1 MEYFRRISVRLEIAM
16 KKAAVIPIVVATIF
30 WGFIGYFSTTLKN
43 AGLSTPQTLSV
54 RMTFA
59 ALALII
65 ATLLINPK
73 KGFKVSLKDLLMLFA
88 CGTITLTVNNMF
100 YFTSIERSG
109 MSVAAVLMYTAPI
122 FVMIMSA
129 IFYKE
134 KITLI
139 KVAALIVTFAGCTL
153 VSLSSSNNVADPI
166 GIGCGL
172 VSGITYAMYSIF
184 ANSLL
189 KRYTSL
195 TVVMYTYFFA
205 ALSSYFVAS
214 PLETFPLM
222 WNTQM
227 TVYAILFGVFCS
239 AAAHGLY
246 SLGMKYTEPSVASI
260 LATLELVMASIV
272 GYIAFGQSLAWYNY
286 IGIIL
291 VMASVVMLNLKKK
304 QKQLSE

>member
-1 MEYFRRISVRLEIAM
+1 M
-16 KKAAVIPIVVATIF
+16 KKAAVVPIVIATVF
-30 WGFIGYFSTTLKN
+30 WGFIGYFSTTIKN

-59 ALALII
+59 ALALIV
-65 ATLLINPK
+65 ATLIANPK
-73 KGFKVSLKDLLMLFA
+73 KGFRIGSLKDLLLLFG
-88 CGTITLTVNNMF
+88 CGTITLTINNMF

-129 IFYKE
+129 FIYKE
-134 KITLI
+134 RITPI
-139 KVAALIVTFAGCTL
+139 KVVALIVTFAGCAL
-153 VSLSSSNNVADPI
+153 VSISSSKNTADPV
-166 GIGCGL
+166 GIACGL

-184 ANSLL
+184 ANTLL

-195 TVVMYTYFFA
+195 TVVMYTYIFA

-214 PLETFPLM
+214 PFTTFPLM
-222 WNTQM
+222 YSTGM
-227 TVYAILFGVFCS
+227 TIYAMLFGIFCS

-272 GYIAFGQSLAWYNY
+272 GFFAFGQSLAWYNY
-286 IGIIL
+286 IGIAL
-291 VMASVVMLNLKKK
+291 VMAAVVMLNLRLPHKEEKKA
-304 QKQLSE
+304 

>member
-1 MEYFRRISVRLEIAM
+1 MPRFLRRKM
-16 KKAAVIPIVVATIF
+16 KKAAVVPIVIATVF
-30 WGFIGYFSTTLKN
+30 WGFIGFFSTTIKN
-43 AGLSTPQTLSV
+43 AGLSTPQTLSA

-59 ALALII
+59 ALALIA
-65 ATLLINPK
+65 ATLFANPK
-73 KGFKVSLKDLLMLFA
+73 KGFRIGSLKDLLLLFG
-88 CGTITLTVNNMF
+88 CGTVTLTINNMF

-129 IFYKE
+129 FIYKE
-134 KITLI
+134 KITPI
-139 KVAALIVTFAGCTL
+139 KVLALIVTFAGCAL
-153 VSLSSSNNVADPI
+153 VSISSSKNTADPV
-166 GIGCGL
+166 GIVCGL

-195 TVVMYTYFFA
+195 TVVMYTYIFA

-214 PLETFPLM
+214 PFTTFPLM
-222 WNTQM
+222 YSTGM
-227 TVYAILFGVFCS
+227 TVYAILFGIFCS

-272 GYIAFGQSLAWYNY
+272 GFFAFGQSLAWYNY
-286 IGIIL
+286 IGIAL
-291 VMASVVMLNLKKK
+291 VMAAVIMLNIKPLQKEEKKA
-304 QKQLSE
+304 